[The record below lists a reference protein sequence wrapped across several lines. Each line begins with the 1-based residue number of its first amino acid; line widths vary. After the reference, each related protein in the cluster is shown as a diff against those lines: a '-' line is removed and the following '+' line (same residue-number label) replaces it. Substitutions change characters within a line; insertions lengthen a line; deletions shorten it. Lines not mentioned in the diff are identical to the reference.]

1 MIWRRH
7 WDFPEA
13 EKKWCRQQIVTG
25 HRQEFSELKIPYNTV
40 VAVDYANL
48 ESIGKISYCLRK
60 EETVTA
66 YKNTALNVCWDIAN
80 KKHI

>member
-1 MIWRRH
+1 M
-7 WDFPEA
+7 
-13 EKKWCRQQIVTG
+13 VTG

-60 EETVTA
+60 EEQ
-66 YKNTALNVCWDIAN
+66 
-80 KKHI
+80 

>member
-1 MIWRRH
+1 MVPVNVH
-7 WDFPEA
+7 
-13 EKKWCRQQIVTG
+13 G
-25 HRQEFSELKIPYNTV
+25 QEFSELKIPYNTV

-48 ESIGKISYCLRK
+48 ESIGKISYRLSK

>member
-1 MIWRRH
+1 
-7 WDFPEA
+7 
-13 EKKWCRQQIVTG
+13 
-25 HRQEFSELKIPYNTV
+25 V

>member
-1 MIWRRH
+1 MVPVNVH
-7 WDFPEA
+7 
-13 EKKWCRQQIVTG
+13 G
-25 HRQEFSELKIPYNTV
+25 QEFSELKIPYNTV

-80 KKHI
+80 IMPLGKENKNCI